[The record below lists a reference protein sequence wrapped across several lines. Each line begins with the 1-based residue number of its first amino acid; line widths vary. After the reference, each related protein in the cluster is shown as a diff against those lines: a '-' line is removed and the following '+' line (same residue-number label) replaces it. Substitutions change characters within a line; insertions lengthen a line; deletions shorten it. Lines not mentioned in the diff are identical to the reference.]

1 MMKRILVLPALMVS
15 ILALSGCDAGS
26 SNLDDPIQGPASSC
40 TGDKCTPGI
49 FSPVVKDLE
58 YKCANITA
66 LTSANG
72 FFSCPVE
79 ETVSF
84 LISHPESDFT
94 IKLGNFVMKKPYA
107 NAVDNRFF
115 VTPRNLAGSET
126 STLIGNRE
134 QNIIALLQALNSL
147 TGVTPGLPSYRI
159 SLPSAD
165 KKAFLNAL
173 GRSLDTADFDS
184 TPADFALLVNGAL
197 LAVGK
202 PILASE
208 ADTKALLA
216 TAVNATVAGIYYSFA
231 PLSNDGINQLLL
243 LTTQTGLT
251 DTPGFIGQS
260 AGVTLLGHTALA
272 VDRSGRLFGF
282 GEYVKGVNL
291 RSAPREYL
299 DFRVVASNALTV
311 APSGNA
317 LLWPYN
323 GNLKGLSFALE
334 NTNIVTL
341 SQGVVERGAMA
352 ATTGQ
357 YEEQYKLGLATAS
370 VGKLGAWTA
379 SGTIPSGRF
388 NLYRSGFIF
397 PVLTPEVWDGVSF
410 PLHLTAK
417 IYKSSTA
424 AGEENC
430 TSVAC
435 LLKEVPL
442 TILADGNVVT
452 DSNVDCAAVNP
463 VTLSDGSVTEAPVG
477 VVNRAIDA
485 VDSASPFLDVSLLF
499 PISTFK
505 NAPTDKRR
513 HIQVG
518 TWSSAFIQLT
528 NTFEI
533 KVDGVNN
540 SATWYDFFVEYTDS
554 DSTEIAGK
562 IVFSPRCP

>member
-1 MMKRILVLPALMVS
+1 MKRILVLPALMVS
-15 ILALSGCDAGS
+15 IFALSGCDAGS

-72 FFSCPVE
+72 FFSCPVN

-94 IKLGNFVMKKPYA
+94 IQLGNFVMKKPYA

-134 QNIIALLQALNSL
+134 LNITALLQALNSL
-147 TGVTPGLPSYRI
+147 TGVTPGQPSYRI

-173 GRSLDTADFDS
+173 GQSLDAADFEL

-197 LAVGK
+197 NAAGK
-202 PILASE
+202 PSLASE
-208 ADTKALLA
+208 ADTKILLA
-216 TAVNATVAGIYYSFA
+216 SAVNATVAGIYYSFA
-231 PLSNDGINQLLL
+231 PLSNDGISQLLL
-243 LTTQTGLT
+243 LTTQTGLAA
-251 DTPGFIGQS
+251 TPGFIGQS
-260 AGVTLLGHTALA
+260 VSETLLGHIALG
-272 VDRSGRLFGF
+272 VDRSGRMFGF
-282 GEYVKGVNL
+282 GEYVKGANL
-291 RSAPREYL
+291 RTAPREYL
-299 DFRVVASNALTV
+299 DFRLVASNALAV

-341 SQGVVERGAMA
+341 TQGVVERGAMA
-352 ATTGQ
+352 STAEQ
-357 YEEQYKLGLATAS
+357 YEEQYILGDATAS
-370 VGKLGAWTA
+370 TGKLGTWSA
-379 SGTIPSGRF
+379 SGPITAGRF

-397 PVLTPEVWDGVSF
+397 PVLTPEVWDSMSF

-417 IYKSSTA
+417 IYKNSKTV
-424 AGEENC
+424 ENC
-430 TSVAC
+430 TTAAC

-452 DSNVDCAAVNP
+452 DSNNDCAAVDP
-463 VTLSDGSVTEAPVG
+463 VTLNDGSITEEPVG
-477 VVNRAIDA
+477 VVNRAYAA
-485 VDSASPFLDVSLLF
+485 VDATSPSLDISLLF
-499 PISTFK
+499 PVSSF
-505 NAPTDKRR
+505 TDKRR
-513 HIQVG
+513 HIQMG
-518 TWSSAFIQLT
+518 TWSTALIQLT
-528 NTFEI
+528 NTFSI
-533 KVDGVNN
+533 KEDGVTN
-540 SATWYDFFVEYTDS
+540 SALWYDFYVDYTALDS
-554 DSTEIAGK
+554 SEITGK
-562 IVFSPRCP
+562 VVFSPRCP